1 MTSVQLHTTMNSKP
15 TLSGNFAIVNLL
27 DELISEYEDITK
39 EALYETVDA
48 ETEHLRSNME
58 AHPDWAPLAENAL
71 VALTPSGLEYKV
83 SGDTTTSDLLEF
95 GDPTKGIAA
104 TGLLRSTAF
113 QRTQEVSKEFSERLR
128 NLLSAT

>member
-83 SGDTTTSDLLEF
+83 SGDTATSDLLEF

>member
-113 QRTQEVSKEFSERLR
+113 QRTQEVSKQFSERLR

>member
-1 MTSVQLHTTMNSKP
+1 MNSKP

-113 QRTQEVSKEFSERLR
+113 QRTQEVSKQFSERLR